1 MKKLFNKTE
10 WSWIF
15 YDWANSG
22 YGIIVVTAVLPIWLT
37 SVAANGGIS
46 ATHATA
52 YWGYANSVATL
63 AAAVLAPIL
72 GALAD
77 FQGMKGRL
85 FYIFTA
91 LGIVGTLGLATVPAD
106 NLLLLLAVFVLSFVG
121 YSSANVF
128 YDSYITDITTPSRM
142 DRVSSAGYGFGYLG
156 GLVPFIIFMIGRS
169 FLSAHGVVI
178 FAFVLSAVW
187 WFAFT
192 LPFVKNVRQVYA
204 LPANDHPV
212 RAAVRRLAET
222 IRDLRHYPVL
232 SGFLLAYFFYI
243 DGVNTIFTMASSFAL
258 AIGIPSSQLIVV
270 LLAVQL
276 IAFPFSIVY
285 GWLADRFGNRN
296 ILIMGMLIYIGIT
309 LFAIFIN
316 HPNQFWL
323 LAFGVG
329 TSQGGMQALSRSYL
343 GQIIPKERSGEFF
356 GFFNIFGK
364 FSAIIGPA
372 IFGIVSQVTGRV
384 QFAAGALS
392 ILFVIGLII
401 FVRLPKNI
409 TTNN

>member
-15 YDWANSG
+15 YDWANSA
-22 YGIIVVTAVLPIWLT
+22 YGIIVVIAVLPIWLT
-37 SVAANGGIS
+37 SVAANGGVS

-91 LGIVGTLGLATVPAD
+91 LGIVGTLGLAAVPAD

-142 DRVSSAGYGFGYLG
+142 DRISSAGYGFGYLG
-156 GLVPFIIFMIGRS
+156 GLVPFIIFMIGRG

-187 WFAFT
+187 W
-192 LPFVKNVRQVYA
+192 
-204 LPANDHPV
+204 
-212 RAAVRRLAET
+212 
-222 IRDLRHYPVL
+222 
-232 SGFLLAYFFYI
+232 
-243 DGVNTIFTMASSFAL
+243 
-258 AIGIPSSQLIVV
+258 
-270 LLAVQL
+270 
-276 IAFPFSIVY
+276 
-285 GWLADRFGNRN
+285 
-296 ILIMGMLIYIGIT
+296 
-309 LFAIFIN
+309 
-316 HPNQFWL
+316 
-323 LAFGVG
+323 
-329 TSQGGMQALSRSYL
+329 
-343 GQIIPKERSGEFF
+343 
-356 GFFNIFGK
+356 
-364 FSAIIGPA
+364 
-372 IFGIVSQVTGRV
+372 
-384 QFAAGALS
+384 
-392 ILFVIGLII
+392 
-401 FVRLPKNI
+401 
-409 TTNN
+409 